1 MMKNIMDFYIKA
13 FSEVT
18 RQGYSDEIKWC
29 RERYFKNIDKKEFA
43 FEYTFAVLASSGL
56 REQVVRKNYN
66 KFLDAGKEGK
76 SPFAT
81 VNNQRQRN
89 ALVHVWSD
97 LDKIFKT
104 LKLQPTDEAKIEYL
118 DTLPQIGPKA
128 KYHLARNL
136 GIDCVK
142 PDRHLIKMSE
152 KYGYSSPEEMCLDI
166 QKQLP
171 KEERIGVIDV
181 VLWRYCNLMRG
192 FQ

>member
-1 MMKNIMDFYIKA
+1 MNIIEFYHKARLFVIKEG
-13 FSEVT
+13 F
-18 RQGYSDEIKWC
+18 SDEIKWC

-66 KFLDAGKEGK
+66 KFLDAAKEGK

-89 ALVHVWSD
+89 ALIHVWSD

-104 LKLQPTDEAKIEYL
+104 LKLQVMDEEKIEYL

-142 PDRHLIKMSE
+142 PDRHMERLAE
-152 KYGYSSPEEMCLDI
+152 NFHYPTPLAMCEDI
-166 QKQLP
+166 QRQLI
-171 KEERIGVIDV
+171 EQERVGVIDV
-181 VLWRYCNLMRG
+181 ILWRYCNLTG
-192 FQ
+192 DFT

>member
-1 MMKNIMDFYIKA
+1 MNIIEFYHKARLFVIKEG
-13 FSEVT
+13 F
-18 RQGYSDEIKWC
+18 SDEIKWC

-89 ALVHVWSD
+89 ALIHVWSD

-104 LKLQPTDEAKIEYL
+104 LKMQLMDEEKIEYL

-142 PDRHLIKMSE
+142 PDRHMERLAE
-152 KYGYSSPEEMCLDI
+152 NFHYPTPLAMCEDI
-166 QKQLP
+166 QRQLI
-171 KEERIGVIDV
+171 EQERVGVIDV
-181 VLWRYCNLMRG
+181 ILWRYCNLTG
-192 FQ
+192 DFT

>member
-1 MMKNIMDFYIKA
+1 MNIIEFYHKARLFVIKEG
-13 FSEVT
+13 F
-18 RQGYSDEIKWC
+18 SDEIKWC

-66 KFLDAGKEGK
+66 KFLDAAKEGK

-89 ALVHVWSD
+89 ALIHVWSD

-104 LKLQPTDEAKIEYL
+104 LKLQVMDEEKIEYL

-142 PDRHLIKMSE
+142 PDRHMERLAE
-152 KYGYSSPEEMCLDI
+152 NFHYPTPLAMCKDI
-166 QKQLP
+166 QRQLI
-171 KEERIGVIDV
+171 EQERVGVIDV
-181 VLWRYCNLMRG
+181 ILWRYCNLTG
-192 FQ
+192 EFE

>member
-1 MMKNIMDFYIKA
+1 MNIIEFYHKARLFVIKEG
-13 FSEVT
+13 F
-18 RQGYSDEIKWC
+18 SDEIKWC

-89 ALVHVWSD
+89 ALIHVWSD

-104 LKLQPTDEAKIEYL
+104 LKMQLMDEEKIEYL

-142 PDRHLIKMSE
+142 PDRHMERLAE
-152 KYGYSSPEEMCLDI
+152 NFHYPTPLAMCEDI
-166 QKQLP
+166 QRQLI
-171 KEERIGVIDV
+171 EQERVGVIDV
-181 VLWRYCNLMRG
+181 ILWRYCNLTG
-192 FQ
+192 EFE